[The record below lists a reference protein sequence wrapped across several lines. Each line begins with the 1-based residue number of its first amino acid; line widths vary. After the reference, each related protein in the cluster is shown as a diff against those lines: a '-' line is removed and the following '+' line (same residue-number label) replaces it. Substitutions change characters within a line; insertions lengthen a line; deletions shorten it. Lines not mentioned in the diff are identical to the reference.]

1 MDLTFVNLTEK
12 PELTAAMRHHDRG
25 LQQQA
30 GSAGHPGLGHITGD
44 RSTLTS
50 TRSSSTGCSACS
62 TASTPSAAPSGT
74 DNPVPTRLAIS

>member
-1 MDLTFVNLTEK
+1 MSADEW
-12 PELTAAMRHHDRG
+12 MCHHNRG

-30 GSAGHPGLGHITGD
+30 GSADHPGLGHIIREPFD
-44 RSTLTS
+44 LTS

-74 DNPVPTRLAIS
+74 DNLVPTRLTIS